1 MNYKKFLRIYLISL
15 AATWVGF
22 ATCGKAQVVEN
33 EETDTNEVLTR
44 GPVHEAFA
52 GTATFDPL
60 PGIILPRSPPESI
73 DEISPK
79 VRPEGDNIA
88 WIPGY
93 WAWDDDG
100 QNFLWLR
107 S

>member
-1 MNYKKFLRIYLISL
+1 MNCKNFLRIFLISL
-15 AATWVGF
+15 TVTWGGF
-22 ATCGKAQVVEN
+22 ATYGNAQVVAIQ
-33 EETDTNEVLTR
+33 ETETNEILTR

-60 PGIILPRSPPESI
+60 PGIIVPRSPPESI
-73 DEISPK
+73 EEIPPE

-100 QNFLWLR
+100 QNFLWVR